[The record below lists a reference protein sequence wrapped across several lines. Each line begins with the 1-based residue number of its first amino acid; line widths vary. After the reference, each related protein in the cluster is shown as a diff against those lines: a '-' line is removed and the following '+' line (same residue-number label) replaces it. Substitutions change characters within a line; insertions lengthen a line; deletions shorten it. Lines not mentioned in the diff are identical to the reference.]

1 MTDQPIKRATNKPE
15 ATRRMVQWVIEL
27 NQFDI
32 EYKPRTT
39 IKAQVLVD
47 FIEEFTIPEDE
58 EA

>member
-1 MTDQPIKRATNKPE
+1 MTDQPIKRATNKLE
-15 ATRRMVQWVIEL
+15 AARRMVQWVIEL

-47 FIEEFTIPEDE
+47 FIEEFTVPEDE

>member
-1 MTDQPIKRATNKPE
+1 MTDQPIKRAMNKLE
-15 ATRRMVQWVIEL
+15 AARRMVQWVIEL

-47 FIEEFTIPEDE
+47 FIEEFTVPEDE

>member
-1 MTDQPIKRATNKPE
+1 MTDQPIKRATNKLE
-15 ATRRMVQWVIEL
+15 AARRMVQWVIEL

-39 IKAQVLVD
+39 IKAQVLVV
-47 FIEEFTIPEDE
+47 FIEEFTVPEDE

>member
-1 MTDQPIKRATNKPE
+1 MTDQPIKRVTNKPE
-15 ATRRMVQWVIEL
+15 AARRMVQWVIEL

-32 EYKPRTT
+32 EYKPQTT

-47 FIEEFTIPEDE
+47 FIEEFTVPEDE